1 MVTIKKIKNISTIG
15 KVLAI
20 LMIVIFHLFDSIEKI
35 DSNIFHSLIFK
46 MTHIGSQ
53 GIHFFFFISAF
64 FIYLKYNT
72 LSKYNLLFF
81 KWLIKRL
88 KKLYP
93 TYIAS
98 IFTISIIY
106 YLFFNQTFTIE
117 EIIINIFPLI
127 RNFNSEYIHSINGN
141 FWFLH
146 TLIEFYLVFPLLI
159 KLSNKTTNIEF
170 MFFTYLIVIFYILY
184 YTFYLSVDSASL
196 NPYSSFFLNYLYD
209 FSLGIILA
217 KYLKVHK
224 QITFN
229 LSYLLI
235 LIIILEIIGVILSQ
249 YNAFG
254 RNINDLFFSIAIIS
268 LILLFSNLITHM
280 NNKFIDYLISF
291 FKTKVYDIYLTHH
304 PMIKIIMLQE
314 ISSGILLALLG
325 FLIIIPISFIN
336 FYVSNILKKVI
347 K

>member
-1 MVTIKKIKNISTIG
+1 MFTIEKIKNISTIG
-15 KVLAI
+15 RVLAI
-20 LMIVIFHLFDSIEKI
+20 FMIVIFHLFDSIEKVN
-35 DSNIFHSLIFK
+35 SEIFYSLIFK

-64 FIYLKYNT
+64 FLYLKYNT

-98 IFTISIIY
+98 ILIISVMY
-106 YLFFNQTFTIE
+106 YLFLEQTFSIK

-127 RNFNSEYIHSINGN
+127 RNFSSEYIHSINGN

-146 TLIEFYLVFPLLI
+146 TLIEFYLIFPLLI
-159 KLSNKTTNIEF
+159 KFSTKMSNIQF
-170 MFFTYLIVIFYILY
+170 ILFTYLIVILYILY
-184 YTFYLSVDSASL
+184 YTFYLSIDSATL

-217 KYLKVHK
+217 KYLKIHK
-224 QITFN
+224 IITFKV
-229 LSYLLI
+229 SY
-235 LIIILEIIGVILSQ
+235 IITFIIFFELIGVILSQ

-254 RNINDLFFSIAIIS
+254 RNINDLFFSISIILIILLLANFIS
-268 LILLFSNLITHM
+268 NITHKLILYPIN
-280 NNKFIDYLISF
+280 F
-291 FKTKVYDIYLTHH
+291 FKTKVYDIYLVHH
-304 PMIKIIMLQE
+304 PMIKIIISQE
-314 ISSGILLALLG
+314 INSGILLVILG
-325 FLIIIPISFIN
+325 FLAVIPISIIN
-336 FYVSNILKKVI
+336 FYISNIIRKVI